1 MLQFPEIKP
10 YIFKIGPIQL
20 RWYGLMYLVGF
31 VSSYFLVKKQ
41 VAKRNLDIGR
51 EQLESLY
58 FHMILGLIIGARLGY
73 VLFYNFSYYLSNPLD
88 IIAVWHGG
96 MSFHGGL
103 IGTAIGWIIFSKRK
117 RIPLLRIGDLVTVTA
132 PIGLFCGRMGNFI
145 NGELYGRVTDVP
157 WAMIFPGGGDLP
169 RHPSQLYEAFFEG
182 PVLFAIL
189 WIMKDKV
196 KNDGV
201 IVGLFLILYGII
213 RFIIE
218 FFREPDPQV
227 GLVFGSFSMGQI
239 LSGSMIVAGVVLLG
253 IIRSRREDH
262 R

>member
-73 VLFYNFSYYLSNPLD
+73 VLFYNFSHYLSNPLD

-117 RIPLLRIGDLVTVTA
+117 RIPLLQIGDLVTVTA

-157 WAMIFPGGGDLP
+157 WAMIFPGGGDMP

-227 GLVFGSFSMGQI
+227 GLVFGSFSMGQM